1 MGQQRGSLT
10 AGRPIA
16 YGGSTM
22 TPRATAIVVAF
33 VIILLGVAGLIY
45 PERVLGLLGF
55 AVQNPAHAA
64 AAMGEVRAT
73 YGGLFV
79 VMGLAALL
87 AAFDPVANRGRLR
100 LIGLLWL
107 GACSGRLLSVYLDGN
122 PGLPGW
128 GAVAFELM
136 IGGALVVAAERAPV
150 VFHEAPMAAAV
161 PPPAAAPPAP

>member
-1 MGQQRGSLT
+1 
-10 AGRPIA
+10 
-16 YGGSTM
+16 M

-33 VIILLGVAGLIY
+33 VIVLLGVVGLLY

-55 AVQNPAHAA
+55 AVQNPSHAA

-79 VMGLAALL
+79 VMGLAALF
-87 AAFDPVANRGRLR
+87 AALDPVANRGRLR

-107 GACSGRLLSVYLDGN
+107 GACAGRLLGVYLDGN

-128 GAVAFELM
+128 GAAVFELLV
-136 IGGALVVAAERAPV
+136 GGALLVAAERAPV
-150 VFHEAPMAAAV
+150 ALHEAPMAAAV
-161 PPPAAAPPAP
+161 APPAVTSPPP

>member
-1 MGQQRGSLT
+1 MGQPRRSLT

-16 YGGSTM
+16 YGKPM
-22 TPRATAIVVAF
+22 TPRTTAIVVAF
-33 VIILLGVAGLIY
+33 VILLLGTAGLIY

-73 YGGLFV
+73 YGGLFL

-87 AAFDPVANRGRLR
+87 AALDPVTYRGRLR

-107 GACSGRLLSVYLDGN
+107 GACAGRLLGVYLDGN

-128 GAVAFELM
+128 AAVAFEF
-136 IGGALVVAAERAPV
+136 IVGGALVVAAERAPV
-150 VFHEAPMAAAV
+150 VLHEVPVAVAAP
-161 PPPAAAPPAP
+161 PSAAAPPP

>member
-1 MGQQRGSLT
+1 
-10 AGRPIA
+10 
-16 YGGSTM
+16 M

-33 VIILLGVAGLIY
+33 VILLLGVAGLIY

-87 AAFDPVANRGRLR
+87 AAFDPVTNRGRLR

-107 GACSGRLLSVYLDGN
+107 GACSGRLLGVYLDGN